1 MILICDKATT
11 QTDTFATMAANG
23 KATSIAKD
31 LFEDMGRQV
40 EGMKNSTEAGD
51 DDQRVVD
58 EIESLCMN
66 CHADVSASP

>member
-1 MILICDKATT
+1 
-11 QTDTFATMAANG
+11 MAANN
-23 KATSIAKD
+23 KPASVAKD

-40 EGMKNSTEAGD
+40 EGMKSSTEDG

-66 CHADVSASP
+66 CHADVIAARSFFLFAQH

>member
-1 MILICDKATT
+1 
-11 QTDTFATMAANG
+11 MAANNKSG
-23 KATSIAKD
+23 SLAQKD

-40 EGMKNSTEAGD
+40 EGMNASTEDG

-66 CHADVSASP
+66 CHADVSPTNSHFSSAQH

>member
-1 MILICDKATT
+1 
-11 QTDTFATMAANG
+11 MAANN
-23 KATSIAKD
+23 KPTSVAKD

-40 EGMKNSTEAGD
+40 EGMKASTEDG

-66 CHADVSASP
+66 CHADVRSTNNNLLLSIHH

>member
-1 MILICDKATT
+1 
-11 QTDTFATMAANG
+11 MAANN
-23 KATSIAKD
+23 KPVSVAKD

-40 EGMKNSTEAGD
+40 EGMKSSTEDG

-66 CHADVSASP
+66 CHADVITARGPFLFAQH

>member
-1 MILICDKATT
+1 
-11 QTDTFATMAANG
+11 MAANN
-23 KATSIAKD
+23 KPESLAKKD

-40 EGMKNSTEAGD
+40 EGMNASTEDG

-66 CHADVSASP
+66 CHADVSATNSHFLFAHH

>member
-1 MILICDKATT
+1 
-11 QTDTFATMAANG
+11 MAANG
-23 KATSIAKD
+23 KPTSIAKD

-40 EGMKNSTEAGD
+40 EGMKASSGAD

-66 CHADVSASP
+66 CHADVCLSFIH

>member
-1 MILICDKATT
+1 
-11 QTDTFATMAANG
+11 MAANN
-23 KATSIAKD
+23 KPTSVAKD

-40 EGMKNSTEAGD
+40 EGMKSSTEDG

-66 CHADVSASP
+66 CHADVRFTNKPLLLIALC